1 MTPTFL
7 HSLYAF
13 CRSTVLHFLAVAPL
27 TRAEGLSSKMSG
39 VICGQSPR
47 HSAMGP
53 LHKATPGWD
62 WLEM

>member
-27 TRAEGLSSKMSG
+27 TRAEGLSSRMSG

-47 HSAMGP
+47 D
-53 LHKATPGWD
+53 GWGA
-62 WLEM
+62 WNCSLALGYGASS